1 MTGLFISL
9 EGGEGSGKS
18 TQAKR
23 LVDYLGS
30 TFPER
35 EIISTREPGG
45 TKQAEAIRDMLVTGS
60 ADKFLPETEA
70 LLMIAARAEHTAKVI
85 QPALL
90 RDAIV
95 ICDRFVDST
104 YVYQGLAHQIEIAS
118 LEALHEFAC
127 AGLAPNITFL
137 LDVSVEQGLERAKV
151 RADSSIGSESRFEEK
166 GGAFHAKVRQGFL
179 SLAKRFSDR
188 FVVVDA
194 SGTPDETDKYVRQ
207 AMRDYLQITAPAGSM
222 PTHAE

>member
-18 TQAKR
+18 TQAQR
-23 LVDYLGS
+23 LVDFL
-30 TFPER
+30 TRALPER
-35 EIISTREPGG
+35 EIVRTREPGG

-70 LLMIAARAEHTAKVI
+70 LLMVAARAEHIAKLI
-85 QPALL
+85 QPALS

-104 YVYQGLAHQIEIAS
+104 YVYQGLAHQIDIAS
-118 LEALHEFAC
+118 LEALHDFAC
-127 AGLAPNITFL
+127 GGLTPDITFL
-137 LDVSVEQGLERAKV
+137 LDVSVEQGLKRAKA
-151 RADSSIGSESRFEEK
+151 RADSSADSESRFEEK
-166 GGAFHAKVRQGFL
+166 GSAFHAKVREGFL

-188 FVVVDA
+188 FIIVDA
-194 SGTPDETDKYVRQ
+194 SGTPDETDKFVSK
-207 AMRDYLQITAPAGSM
+207 AMRDYLQKTASAGSVLAN
-222 PTHAE
+222 AE

>member
-23 LVDYLGS
+23 LVDCLGS
-30 TFPER
+30 AFPAR
-35 EIISTREPGG
+35 EIIRTREPGG

-70 LLMIAARAEHTAKVI
+70 LLMVAARAEHIAKVI

-104 YVYQGLAHQIEIAS
+104 YE
-118 LEALHEFAC
+118 
-127 AGLAPNITFL
+127 
-137 LDVSVEQGLERAKV
+137 
-151 RADSSIGSESRFEEK
+151 
-166 GGAFHAKVRQGFL
+166 
-179 SLAKRFSDR
+179 
-188 FVVVDA
+188 
-194 SGTPDETDKYVRQ
+194 
-207 AMRDYLQITAPAGSM
+207 
-222 PTHAE
+222 

>member
-30 TFPER
+30 AFPVR
-35 EIISTREPGG
+35 EIIRTREPGG

-70 LLMIAARAEHTAKVI
+70 LLMVAARAEHIAKVI

-104 YVYQGLAHQIEIAS
+104 YVYQGLALQIDIAS

-127 AGLAPNITFL
+127 AGLMPDVTFL
-137 LDVSVEQGLERAKV
+137 LDVSVEQGLERAKI
-151 RADSSIGSESRFEEK
+151 RSDSSADSESRFEEK
-166 GGAFHAKVRQGFL
+166 GSTFHAKVREGFL
-179 SLAKRFSDR
+179 SLATRFSDR

-194 SGTPDETDKYVRQ
+194 SGTPDETDKHVRN
-207 AMRDYLQITAPAGSM
+207 AIKDYLQITAPAGSV
-222 PTHAE
+222 PAHAE